1 MKVVFANNGS
11 LIGSGFEV
19 SRTNITELNREE
31 FECSDDPKLYH
42 DGYPGRVL
50 SPDGPKDL
58 QDCIEDYYH
67 RELKCQ
73 IPWGKK
79 LLRWVTRW
87 GKNALLEG
95 EGGKL
100 KKERRD
106 DGKKLERRRG
116 VLNRYI

>member
-31 FECSDDPKLYH
+31 FECSDDPELYH

-73 IPWGKK
+73 MPWGKQ
-79 LLRWVTRW
+79 
-87 GKNALLEG
+87 ACQLLESG
-95 EGGKL
+95 A
-100 KKERRD
+100 
-106 DGKKLERRRG
+106 
-116 VLNRYI
+116 V